1 MTLLTVIIMIINI
14 NFKNILHAD
23 YFNPFFLYLGKLK
36 QTLDMKKV
44 LLFAMGAMLGG
55 SLMAQNCV
63 PNILD
68 TAITLGFVPNP
79 IVGATEGVPYDEVVT
94 IVLPQ
99 KVDNTLTPSPGDSIT
114 LCAITIN
121 SITGLP
127 AGYNYEVWAKSGG
140 VGAPYQVT
148 GTVNPDSISIN
159 QNASLTRACLR
170 LSNTNPGAPAVQPID
185 SVPITIVIG
194 AWADILGCTDLSTAG
209 GTDTFQVK
217 LPIKSVTFGIDSHY
231 DLNKFAIYS
240 NYPNP
245 ASTSTYINFSTPDA
259 GLVTLSMYDAVGRLV
274 QNIRLTSK
282 QGANSYL
289 MDTGSL
295 GSGVYTYTMEFS
307 GKVLSKRLVVSR

>member
-1 MTLLTVIIMIINI
+1 MGKPV
-14 NFKNILHAD
+14 KNILHAD

-79 IVGATEGVPYDEVVT
+79 IVGATESVPYDEVVT

-114 LCAITIN
+114 LCAISIN

-140 VGAPYQVT
+140 FGAAYQVT
-148 GTVNPDSISIN
+148 GTTDPDTISIN
-159 QNASLTRACLR
+159 QNANLTRACLR
-170 LSNTNPGAPAVQPID
+170 LSNTNPGAPVNPID

-194 AWADILGCTDLSTAG
+194 AWADILGCTDLSGAG
-209 GTDTFQVK
+209 GTDTFSVK
-217 LPIKSVTFGIDSHY
+217 LPIKSAVYIGIE
-231 DLNKFAIYS
+231 NEIQPGAFAVYS
-240 NYPNP
+240 NFPNP
-245 ASTSTYINFSTPDA
+245 ADNSTTLNFSTPVA
-259 GLVTLSMYDAVGRLV
+259 GEVEIAIYEATGRIV
-274 QNIRLTSK
+274 RNIRMNSK
-282 QGANSYL
+282 AGVNSYWL
-289 MDTGSL
+289 DTQEL
-295 GSGVYTYTMEFS
+295 QSGVYLYTVTYN
-307 GKVLSKRLVVSR
+307 GKVASKRFMISR